1 MIRPLT
7 DDQARLFNDWR
18 LLTRDLMSPDSFI
31 NLAFYYM
38 MSASLQRRVW
48 YGGGGDENPHQLF
61 TNIYIVF
68 VAPPAVGKG
77 LVIRTVATLIK
88 HHKMF
93 PNKQEAPAPAFVV
106 LKGGGQIQFPKK
118 DNPKEIPLL
127 IPVAAEATTYEKLL
141 QSMAASG
148 RSHMLE
154 IVKDGKVLKKPYV
167 HKSLCFCLE
176 ELSSLIKRHHDSKK
190 IIDFLLCAYDNGDYD
205 YLTKHEGEDR
215 IRKMCMNFLAGT
227 SPGFLEEAFDSSLV
241 EEGFSSR
248 TIFVYESVPRFI
260 KFGILDF
267 SKEQIEAKHRILDHI
282 KNLNS
287 VFGELKYTPE
297 AYEFMKRQIEEVEP
311 RRRRNLNHRL
321 DPYYGRKNI
330 HLPKLAAAVHFS
342 YSTDLLIK
350 EEDCKLAVDILDDI
364 EPRMHL
370 ALNFGKNPLAKPT
383 KNVHAYIKQC
393 NGRQVTKKEL
403 MMQFLSDIRGPELDE
418 IIRYLTQAGKII
430 NDEDNFF
437 QFKEDLQVK
446 ESSQPSPD

>member
-1 MIRPLT
+1 MIRPYT
-7 DDQARLFNDWR
+7 DEQSRLFSDWR

-31 NLAFYYM
+31 NIAFYYM
-38 MSASLQRRVW
+38 MAASMQRRVW
-48 YGGGGDENPHQLF
+48 YGGGGEENPHQLF
-61 TNIYIVF
+61 PNIYIIL

-77 LVIRTVATLIK
+77 LVIKTVATILK

-93 PNKQEAPAPAFVV
+93 PQKQENNAPAFVV
-106 LKGGGQIQFPKK
+106 LKGGGQIQFPKSE
-118 DNPKEIPLL
+118 PKKEAQLL

-154 IVKDGKVLKKPYV
+154 IIKDGKVVKKPYV

-248 TIFVYESVPRFI
+248 TIFVFESVPRFVR
-260 KFGILDF
+260 FGVLEVMP
-267 SKEQIEAKHRILDHI
+267 EQIDAKKRILEHI
-282 KNLNS
+282 KGLNN
-287 VFGELKYTPE
+287 VFGELKYTD
-297 AYEFMKRQIEEVEP
+297 AAFAFMKNHVEQIEP

-342 YSTDLLIK
+342 YSTDLFIR
-350 EEDCKLAVDILDDI
+350 EEDCKLAVDILEDI

-370 ALNFGKNPLAKPT
+370 ALNFGKNPLAKAT

-393 NGRQVTKKEL
+393 SGRKVTKKEL
-403 MMQFLSDIRGPELDE
+403 MMQFLSDIRSAELDE
-418 IIRYLTQAGKII
+418 IIRDLTQTGKIL
-430 NDEDNFF
+430 NFQDDLF
-437 QFKEDLQVK
+437 EFKEDLQIK
-446 ESSQPSPD
+446 ES